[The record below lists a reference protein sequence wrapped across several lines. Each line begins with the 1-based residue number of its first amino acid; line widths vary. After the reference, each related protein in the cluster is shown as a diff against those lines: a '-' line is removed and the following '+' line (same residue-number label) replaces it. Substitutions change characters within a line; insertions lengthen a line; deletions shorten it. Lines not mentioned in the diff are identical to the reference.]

1 LAAEPQT
8 RPRYVPSN
16 TWIPVSEK
24 FALVSQLRRAA
35 FSVPANI
42 AEGSR
47 RITARDYARF
57 LNIAEGSLSEMEY
70 FVVLSRDLEYLTP
83 ALATKYLREITEVSK
98 MLCCL
103 RKSVQ
108 LDIPQ

>member
-1 LAAEPQT
+1 VLHLYRT
-8 RPRYVPSN
+8 
-16 TWIPVSEK
+16 TLGFPVSEK
-24 FALVSQLRRAA
+24 FALTSQLRRAA

-47 RITARDYARF
+47 RINAREYARF

-70 FVVLSRDLEYLTP
+70 FIVLSRDLKYLTP
-83 ALATKYLREITEVSK
+83 AVAAQYLREITEVTK
-98 MLCCL
+98 MLCAL

-108 LDIPQ
+108 ADIPS